1 MTLVE
6 LLVAAVVTAAV
17 MAGVL
22 SALASSQAL
31 FVAQADAIDVSQR
44 LRVASDVL
52 ARDLRG
58 ATLVLPYGPDGPGDI
73 AITIRTGERRR
84 VYHVAASVLRRADD
98 GGADLPVLD
107 GIARVAVEY
116 EAADGPLARE
126 ALTDGPWLPHAGDP
140 DRFDADALR
149 VRLVRVTIV
158 AAGARPDAVVI
169 EAALRSAADAP

>member
-1 MTLVE
+1 VTLVE

-22 SALASSQAL
+22 ASLASSQAL
-31 FVAQADAIDVSQR
+31 FVAQAEAIDVTQR

-52 ARDLRG
+52 TRDLRS
-58 ATLVLPYGPDGPGDI
+58 ATLVLPYGPGGPGDDVM
-73 AITIRTGERRR
+73 TIRAGTRRR
-84 VYHVAASVLRRADD
+84 VYHVAASGLRRSDD

-116 EAADGPLARE
+116 EAADGPVGRA
-126 ALTDGPWLPHAGDP
+126 ALTDGPWLPHAADP

-149 VRLVRVTIV
+149 VRLVRVIV
-158 AAGARPDAVVI
+158 VATGTRAERIVVA
-169 EAALRSAADAP
+169 AALRSAGDAP